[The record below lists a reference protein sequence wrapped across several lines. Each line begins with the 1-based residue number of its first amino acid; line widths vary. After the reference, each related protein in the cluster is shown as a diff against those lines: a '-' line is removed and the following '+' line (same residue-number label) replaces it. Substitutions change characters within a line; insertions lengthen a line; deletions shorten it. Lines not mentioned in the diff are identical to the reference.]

1 MGGNIKGI
9 YQPVGAFA
17 ASFELGAAEL
27 SLGEGSGGKGE
38 RGGGTRDEGR
48 YGAGRTLEGAGDGCG

>member
-1 MGGNIKGI
+1 M

-17 ASFELGAAEL
+17 ASLELSAAEL
-27 SLGEGSGGKGE
+27 GLGEGGGGKGE

-48 YGAGRTLEGAGDGCG
+48 YGARRALEGASDGRG